1 MAIKSS
7 KKVTSIQF
15 TGGNV
20 KEIMDFS
27 RVAYDP
33 NNDTMFIPKNE
44 GGSFELPVGDYLIKH
59 GDQIYHCPKNLYE
72 GFVSVLAD
80 FEN

>member
-27 RVAYDP
+27 RGAYDP
-33 NNDTMFIPKNE
+33 NNDTMFIPHTD
-44 GGSFELPVGDYLIKH
+44 GGSFKLPVGDYLIKQ
-59 GDQIYHCPKNLYE
+59 GDQIYHCPKDLYE
-72 GFVSVLAD
+72 GVIAAFSED
-80 FEN
+80 